1 MTDCGACG
9 PQDARNAAAGEEV
22 EELDA
27 EQKRGRGLPAGPVR
41 AEGVEDDDML
51 LVEDAE
57 EDLEGEQAI
66 SEASDRELDDEDDDD
81 AACEAWRP
89 MGQLPWRSWPGET
102 LSMRQARARA
112 LLSPSTL
119 PFFPLPVD
127 AKLYFFLWAQ

>member
-9 PQDARNAAAGEEV
+9 PQDARN
-22 EELDA
+22 A

-51 LVEDAE
+51 FEDAE